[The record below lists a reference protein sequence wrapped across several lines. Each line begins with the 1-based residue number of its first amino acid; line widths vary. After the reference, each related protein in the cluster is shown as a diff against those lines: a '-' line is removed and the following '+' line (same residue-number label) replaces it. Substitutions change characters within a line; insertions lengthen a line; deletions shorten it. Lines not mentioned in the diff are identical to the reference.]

1 MGFIING
8 FHHQLSRPALRGFY
22 SLSIVASELQ
32 ARATLERLRREGYEV
47 TSTEPRLARAPTAAL
62 V

>member
-1 MGFIING
+1 MGLTITYRDPRFAG
-8 FHHQLSRPALRGFY
+8 FEG
-22 SLSIVASELQ
+22 LSIIASELQ

-47 TSTEPRLARAPTAAL
+47 TSTEPRLARASTERHAAL